1 MDKLI
6 SLIAA
11 ALLLAA
17 PVQAVEPDPWRAAV
31 SEASARFEIP
41 QPWIRAVIDAESG
54 GDPRAVSSRGAMG
67 LMQLMPGTWASLS
80 ERLDLGADP
89 FDPRANILAGTAY
102 LADLRDRFG
111 IPGVFAAYN
120 AGPTR
125 YAAHLRGERNLPQ
138 ETKAYL
144 KRIQNRLSGDQKEA
158 PNGQSGGLFFPLST
172 AKKGKANGEKIAE
185 SGLLFVPLS
194 TRKGDRK

>member
-6 SLIAA
+6 PLIVA

-17 PVQAVEPDPWRAAV
+17 PVQAAEPDPWRAAV
-31 SEASARFEIP
+31 SEASTRFEIP

-54 GDPRAVSSRGAMG
+54 GDPRAVSPRGAMG

-80 ERLDLGADP
+80 ERLDLDADP

-102 LADLRDRFG
+102 LADLRERFG
-111 IPGVFAAYN
+111 FPGLFAAYN

-125 YAAHLRGERNLPQ
+125 YAAHPRGERTLPR

-158 PNGQSGGLFFPLST
+158 PKSQSGGLFFPLST
-172 AKKGKANGEKIAE
+172 IKKGVENDEKSAQNA
-185 SGLLFVPLS
+185 LLFVPLS

>member
-31 SEASARFEIP
+31 SEASARFDIP

-111 IPGVFAAYN
+111 FPGVFAAYN

-125 YAAHLRGERNLPQ
+125 YAAHLRGERTLPQ

-144 KRIQNRLSGDQKEA
+144 KRIQNRLSADQKGA

-172 AKKGKANGEKIAE
+172 AKKDVGNDEKTAQN
-185 SGLLFVPLS
+185 GLLLVPLS

>member
-6 SLIAA
+6 PLIVA

-17 PVQAVEPDPWRAAV
+17 PVQAAEQDPWRAAV
-31 SEASARFEIP
+31 SEASARFDVP

-54 GDPRAVSSRGAMG
+54 GDPQAVSHRGAMG

-102 LADLRDRFG
+102 LADLRERFG
-111 IPGVFAAYN
+111 FPGLFAAYN

-125 YAAHLRGERNLPQ
+125 YAAHLRGERTLPR

-144 KRIQNRLSGDQKEA
+144 KRIRDRLSADQNRTL
-158 PNGQSGGLFFPLST
+158 NGQSGGLFFPHST
-172 AKKGKANGEKIAE
+172 TKRDVGSDEKVAE
-185 SGLLFVPLS
+185 NSQLFVPLS
-194 TRKGDRK
+194 TQKGDRK

>member
-6 SLIAA
+6 PLIIA

-17 PVQAVEPDPWRAAV
+17 PVHSAEPDPWRAAV

-41 QPWIRAVIDAESG
+41 EPWIRAVIDAESG
-54 GDPRAVSSRGAMG
+54 GDPRAVSPRGARG

-80 ERLDLGADP
+80 KRLELGADP

-102 LADLRDRFG
+102 LADLRERFG
-111 IPGVFAAYN
+111 LPGVFAAYN
-120 AGPTR
+120 AGPAR
-125 YAAHLRGERNLPQ
+125 YAAHLRGERTLPH

-144 KRIQNRLSGDQKEA
+144 KRIQDRLSDDQKEA
-158 PNGQSGGLFFPLST
+158 PKSQSSGLFFPLST
-172 AKKGKANGEKIAE
+172 VKKGVGSDEKVAE
-185 SGLLFVPLS
+185 NSQLFVPLT

>member
-6 SLIAA
+6 PLIVA
-11 ALLLAA
+11 ALLLVAPGQAA
-17 PVQAVEPDPWRAAV
+17 EPDPWRAAV
-31 SEASARFEIP
+31 SEASARFDIP

-54 GDPRAVSSRGAMG
+54 GDPRAVSHRGARG

-102 LADLRDRFG
+102 LADLRERFG
-111 IPGVFAAYN
+111 FPGLFAAYN

-125 YAAHLRGERNLPQ
+125 YAAHLRGERTLPR

-158 PNGQSGGLFFPLST
+158 PKDQSGGLFFPLST
-172 AKKGKANGEKIAE
+172 AKKGAGNDEKSAQNA
-185 SGLLFVPLS
+185 LLFVPLS